1 VKQESEGGERESES
15 GKSESGKSES
25 GKRKRQCLRLIYSVS
40 STTSSDPIYYYIL

>member
-1 VKQESEGGERESES
+1 VKQESEGGERE
-15 GKSESGKSES
+15 SESGKSES